1 MKILGELSATDW
13 RRLNGLLAAA
23 LEHGPH
29 ELEAWFA
36 QLEPANADLVPLL
49 RRMIAADTEGDAGLS
64 LPPLA
69 APGSLDGMDAQAQPR
84 AGDHVGPYRLVREL
98 GRGGMGVVWL
108 ADRIDGTLERQVAL
122 KIPGAQWADQG
133 LAERIRSECAVL
145 ASLNHPNIAQLYD
158 AGWSE
163 SKAPYLALEFVD
175 GVSIGDYCAARELDV
190 PARVRLFIDVLRA
203 VGYAHARL
211 VVHRD
216 LKPANVLVTHDGRVK
231 LLDFGIAKVLSN
243 EAGGGGDSDLTRVSG
258 RPITLGYAA
267 PEQVLGR
274 PVTTATDIYAL
285 GVMLCELLTGQRPF
299 AGATGARSPIE
310 DALERGDAP
319 LPSSLTDRPAV
330 AKALRGD
337 LDVIVRKALRKDP
350 EQRYET
356 AAAFADDMER
366 TLAGQPIRAQRGSSG
381 YLLRRFVRRNRLP
394 LGAGAIVIVAVVA
407 GLTMALL
414 ESRRAEQQA
423 QNAAAIGSFVLSVI
437 QQADPDATQE
447 TRASDL
453 ALLQTLAERIDK
465 DLPQRPDLRFSLRLA
480 VATAYRN
487 RGEPAPA
494 AALLRAALAD
504 ARAAPQLAPLDVLRA
519 RALLGE
525 TSDDDHERTA
535 MLDPTIVALRALGAP
550 AAAVLVD
557 ALVARK
563 RSDLIGD
570 PNADGDLREAL
581 AVARANL
588 GATDERT
595 LRAADMLANMLGP
608 GVREKNDEALAVLE
622 PVIRAVMAAHSLPP
636 GNPTLLHAE
645 SNYGRLLCVLGRS
658 DEGLA
663 LLDQVVGTAI
673 ERHHDGKEL
682 RSAMLYLARGQKNAG
697 RMNAALGTLSSV
709 YALLASRNPY
719 GERLRYFYGNDL
731 SHALLQARRPL
742 EAEPFVDETRV
753 FRDALPAG
761 ESKLRAE
768 ADFQIGH
775 RMLWIHLQLGEY
787 AIALRQGESLV
798 AQFRADH
805 NPYYEYVANLFMGDI
820 YLANGRPAEAQAA
833 AESALHYALS
843 SGQRPDDQAMT
854 YAALSRIFLA
864 RGNAAEALAITDR
877 QADKPSASASIDAD
891 VADFHLARG
900 RALLALNR
908 PGEAQKVLAQAH
920 EFWRQFDPA
929 GIDMRRATYWYA
941 QALRANGDA
950 ALARQLHPADNPPAD
965 YPPPVRGEIEA
976 ARRLP
981 APVRIAAVLARYPR
995 RPDLDALIAQRP
1007 ADARQP

>member
-1 MKILGELSATDW
+1 LKILGELSASDW
-13 RRLNGLLAAA
+13 RRLNGLLELA
-23 LEHGPH
+23 LERSPD
-29 ELEAWFA
+29 ELDAWFA
-36 QLEPANADLVPLL
+36 QLVPANADLVPLL
-49 RRMIAADTEGDAGLS
+49 RRMIAESMERDAELS
-64 LPPLA
+64 LPPLGG
-69 APGSLDGMDAQAQPR
+69 PMQSH
-84 AGDHVGPYRLVREL
+84 AGDLVGPYRLVREL
-98 GRGGMGVVWL
+98 GRGGMAVVWL

-122 KIPGAQWADQG
+122 KIPSTEWTDQG

-158 AGWSE
+158 AGWSD

-175 GVSIGDYCAARELDV
+175 GVSIGEYCSARALDV

-203 VGYAHARL
+203 VSYAHARL

-231 LLDFGIAKVLSN
+231 LLDFGIAKVLSS
-243 EAGGGGDSDLTRVSG
+243 EASAGGESELTRVSG
-258 RPITLGYAA
+258 RPITLAYAA
-267 PEQVLGR
+267 PEQVLGK

-299 AGATGARSPIE
+299 RNASGTRTAIE

-319 LPSSLTDRPAV
+319 LPSSLADRPAV
-330 AKALRGD
+330 ARALRGD
-337 LDVIVRKALRKDP
+337 LDMIVRKALRKDP
-350 EQRYET
+350 EQRFET
-356 AAAFADDMER
+356 AAAFADDLDR
-366 TLAGQPIRAQRGSSG
+366 TLSGQPIRAQRGGSW

-394 LGAGAIVIVAVVA
+394 LGAGAGVIAAIVA
-407 GLTMALL
+407 GLCLALV

-423 QNAAAIGSFVLSVI
+423 ENAAAIGSFVLSVI

-453 ALLQTLAERIDK
+453 ALLQTLAERIGK

-494 AALLRAALAD
+494 TTLLRAALAD
-504 ARAAPQLAPLDVLRA
+504 AHSAPQLAPLDVLRA

-535 MLDPTIVALRALGAP
+535 MLDPTIVALRAIGAP

-557 ALVARK
+557 ALIARK
-563 RSDLIGD
+563 RSDMIGD

-581 AVARANL
+581 AVAQANL
-588 GATDERT
+588 GLRDERT

-645 SNYGRLLCVLGRS
+645 SNYGRLLCVLGRT
-658 DEGLA
+658 DVGLA
-663 LLDQVVGTAI
+663 LLDQVVATAI

-697 RMNAALGTLSSV
+697 QMNAALGTLSSI
-709 YALLASRNPY
+709 YALLASRSPY

-742 EAEPFVDETRV
+742 EAEPFVEETRV
-753 FRDALPAG
+753 FRNALPAG

-768 ADFQIGH
+768 AEFQIGH
-775 RMLWIHLQLGEY
+775 RMLWIHLLLGEY
-787 AIALRQGESLV
+787 EIALRQGESLV
-798 AQFRADH
+798 AQFQADH
-805 NPYYEYVANLFMGDI
+805 NPYYEYVADLFMGDI

-833 AESALHYALS
+833 AEAALRYALS
-843 SGQRPDDQAMT
+843 SGQRADDQAMI
-854 YAALSRIFLA
+854 YATLSRIFLA
-864 RGNAAEALAITDR
+864 RGNAAQALAITDQ
-877 QADKPSASASIDAD
+877 QADKPAGSAAIDAD
-891 VADFHLARG
+891 LADFHLARG

-908 PGEAQKVLAQAH
+908 AAEAQKPLAQAY
-920 EFWRQFDPA
+920 EFWRQFDA
-929 GIDMRRATYWYA
+929 TGIGLRRVTYWYA
-941 QALRANGDA
+941 QALRAGGDA
-950 ALARQLHPADNPPAD
+950 ERSRQLHPPDRPPGDFPPPA
-965 YPPPVRGEIEA
+965 RGAIEA
-976 ARRLP
+976 ARSL
-981 APVRIAAVLARYPR
+981 APQARIAAVLSRYPR
-995 RPDLDALIAQRP
+995 RADLDALIALGP
-1007 ADARQP
+1007 AAAGH